1 MKWVVYLIEN
11 KINGKGYVGI
21 TNEQRKTYLDR
32 FNDHL
37 DLAASGGRIAPNG
50 RKYPIYAAIS
60 KYGAE
65 NFSVELLEDD
75 YFTLEEAQERE
86 QYWIEEL
93 DTYASH
99 PSRNGYNL
107 TFGGEDPDWDPDDY
121 NYGN

>member
-11 KINGKGYVGI
+11 EINGKGYVGI

-32 FNDHL
+32 FSDHL
-37 DLAASGGRIAPNG
+37 TLAAEGGRVAPNG
-50 RKYPIYAAIS
+50 RKYPIYAAIE

-65 NFSVELLEDD
+65 NFSVKLLEDE

-107 TFGGEDPDWDPDDY
+107 TCGGEEPDWDPDDFDY
-121 NYGN
+121 DD